1 MSDLPT
7 IRVDMMPITIPTRI
21 VTIITCYLCRIF
33 SCPKCN
39 ESVNSQEV
47 FLDKSCLR
55 ELQKL
60 RIVCGCGWTG
70 LLEEW
75 EVSRERPHML
85 LNACIDDCG
94 MYLINFSC
102 GYIAC
107 ICAALR
113 CAFLAVNCQPCQ
125 WFVFT
130 VRM

>member
-7 IRVDMMPITIPTRI
+7 IWVDMIPIKIPTKV
-21 VTIITCYLCRIF
+21 VTIIIFYLCRIF

-75 EVSRERPHML
+75 EVSRERDHALWL
-85 LNACIDDCG
+85 LNTCIDCG
-94 MYLINFSC
+94 MYWPRVSFSHS
-102 GYIAC
+102 YIAC
-107 ICAALR
+107 MCPEL
-113 CAFLAVNCQPCQ
+113 CCTFLAVNCQPCQ
-125 WFVFT
+125 
-130 VRM
+130 